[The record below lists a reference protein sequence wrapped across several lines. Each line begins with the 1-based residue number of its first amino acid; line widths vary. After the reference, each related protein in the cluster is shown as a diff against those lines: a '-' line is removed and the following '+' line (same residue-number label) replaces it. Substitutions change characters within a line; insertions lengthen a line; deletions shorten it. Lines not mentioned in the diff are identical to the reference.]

1 MVKLGCSFSGKPGKD
16 PGDQGGAS
24 TDSVPLI
31 SPLDVSQLQPPFAD
45 QVVIKTQTEYQL
57 SSPDQPK
64 KFSDLEGQKLTCSH
78 PEEARKLPTARMIA
92 FAMALLGCV
101 LIMYKAIWYDQFTCP
116 DGFLLRHKICTP
128 LTLEMY
134 YTEMD
139 PERHRSILAAIGA
152 YPLSRKHSSEMPW
165 ADSYRAPKEERKVPA
180 RAGSAGPAG
189 AAAAPAAATAQPG
202 KPTAKGDKEEVRE
215 MPASAPPPAPQ

>member
-16 PGDQGGAS
+16 PGDQDGAS

-31 SPLDVSQLQPPFAD
+31 SPLDVSQLQPPFPD

-57 SSPDQPK
+57 SSPDQSK
-64 KFSDLEGQKLTCSH
+64 KFPDLEGQRLACSH
-78 PEEARKLPTARMIA
+78 PEEGR
-92 FAMALLGCV
+92 
-101 LIMYKAIWYDQFTCP
+101 
-116 DGFLLRHKICTP
+116 RHKICTP

-152 YPLSRKHSSEMPW
+152 YPLSHKHGTEMPPAW
-165 ADSYRAPKEERKVPA
+165 GDSSHAPKEEHKDPTQ
-180 RAGSAGPAG
+180 
-189 AAAAPAAATAQPG
+189 AAVDVAASGTESPG
-202 KPTAKGDKEEVRE
+202 KPLAKEEEEDAQKQAGSV
-215 MPASAPPPAPQ
+215 PPTTPQ